1 MLRLS
6 SIFVVSF
13 MVAAVYCRPGGP
25 PITVNIPTNR
35 DSVCLDLVP
44 SSLSPHEFQ
53 SGQNNY
59 VVYTKLPVISFSR
72 TNYWYKYTSGEQYT
86 G

>member
-13 MVAAVYCRPGGP
+13 SVAAVYCLPGGP
-25 PITVNIPTNR
+25 PINANILNL

-44 SSLSPHEFQ
+44 SSNSPHVFQ

-59 VVYTKLPVISFSR
+59 DVYTSLPVISFNR
-72 TNYWYKYTSGEQYT
+72 TDYWYKYTSGEKYN